1 MRCWSK
7 GQKICQTYKLLKEA
21 TPRFPLTST
30 RGQVPL
36 GTTAMKQ
43 STPHPGPTGSTH
55 QLLLQSRDCIVMAI
69 YYARI
74 VLTEKDG
81 IKHLLPCKSENKH
94 SLKRTDRAIRLIHL
108 YLTLGHTPGVCMHFP
123 VSLH

>member
-1 MRCWSK
+1 MRCWRK

-21 TPRFPLTST
+21 TLRFPLTST

-43 STPHPGPTGSTH
+43 STPHPGPKGSTH
-55 QLLLQSRDCIVMAI
+55 QLLLQSRDCIMMAV
-69 YYARI
+69 YYAWI

-81 IKHLLPCKSENKH
+81 IKHLLPCTSENKH
-94 SLKRTDRAIRLIHL
+94 SLKGTDKAIRLIHL
-108 YLTLGHTPGVCMHFP
+108 YSTLGHTPGVCMHVP